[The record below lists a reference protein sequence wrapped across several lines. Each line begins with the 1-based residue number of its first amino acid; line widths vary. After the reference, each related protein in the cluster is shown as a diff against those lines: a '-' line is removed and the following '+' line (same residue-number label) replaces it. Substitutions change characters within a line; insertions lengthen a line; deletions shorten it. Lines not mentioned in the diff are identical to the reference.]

1 VTTTLLSGALVALG
15 FAIIVRTLTA
25 GVGGG
30 LGVLVGALFIL
41 AGGAR
46 LYLERMTRG

>member
-1 VTTTLLSGALVALG
+1 VITTVFSGALVALG
-15 FAIIVRTLTA
+15 AAIIVRTLTA

-30 LGVLVGALFIL
+30 LGVLVGALFIV

-46 LYLERMTRG
+46 LYLQRVTRG